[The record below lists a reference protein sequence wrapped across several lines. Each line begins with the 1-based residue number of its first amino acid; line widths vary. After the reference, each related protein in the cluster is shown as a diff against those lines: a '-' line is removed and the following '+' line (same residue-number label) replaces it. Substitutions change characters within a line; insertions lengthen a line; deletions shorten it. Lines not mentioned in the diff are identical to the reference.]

1 MSDERRTPE
10 DLTGADDQ
18 TLGEAL
24 GAAIRGHV
32 EVPAARPPVSHIAE
46 RAAAQAKA
54 RTTRQAVLGIAASV
68 ALVAGGIAA
77 WNALGDD
84 QPTEVIVIDESAP
97 TPESAPTTVPTAAP
111 TAPPVEEPREAAQDT
126 PQTGAEANTE
136 PLTPEDLSTGSAIEW
151 AEFEP
156 ATVLGADL
164 VDVHSVVSV
173 GDGRVLVQAYGNDGN
188 QVMVSENG
196 TDWTVLAMP
205 PDFAPERF
213 DIVGDRWL
221 VTGCDTST
229 MENNI
234 QAFFSDDQG
243 ATWTDLALD
252 IGGAD
257 ETTSVAAALVS
268 GQNMVIATESRVH
281 PDIASVI
288 VGRDLVADK
297 DSIKGWMSVEGD
309 TVSFT
314 RDESSTPESFE
325 LTAEEEDFLYGGDRS
340 FVRLFHSDGGSAE
353 QVAEFPAWEVTG
365 YGADDGFHLT
375 MLATEGDMLLTS
387 SDGRQWS
394 EAPLTTD
401 DGVPVSRFYT
411 YYGSTEDTVWTS
423 GQTSSE
429 YRVERFDGVY
439 TPVLVAELPN
449 GIARVDRL
457 SVGPA
462 GIAMVAL
469 PESTPNA
476 DMVRTFQVA
485 KDGYELRYNEPVGGI
500 TLWDSSEDTAI
511 YVFDAETAQSNM
523 LPEGVREVEGGDDG
537 PDLLVFEDPET
548 GEHLVSFTMEELEPW
563 IGDDSFT
570 VSADIRPEQLEQWV
584 GWSADGTSWVWQT
597 LSEAFGLTD
606 LTEIDKEF
614 TNVELAVGEDFV
626 IARVQAYSATPSETS
641 SDDSIM
647 LSGHAPLWFIATVE

>member
-1 MSDERRTPE
+1 MSGEHRTPE

-18 TLGEAL
+18 IL
-24 GAAIRGHV
+24 GAALGSAIREQV
-32 EVPAARPPVSHIAE
+32 EAPAARPPVAHIAE

-54 RTTRQAVLGIAASV
+54 RTTRHTVVGIAASI
-68 ALVAGGIAA
+68 ALVAGGITA

-84 QPTEVIVIDESAP
+84 QPTEVIVADESAP

-111 TAPPVEEPREAAQDT
+111 TAPPVEEPQEAAQET

-136 PLTPEDLSTGSAIEW
+136 PMTPEDLSTGSAIEW

-156 ATVLGADL
+156 ATVVGADL

-205 PDFAPERF
+205 ADFAPERF
-213 DIVGDRWL
+213 DIAGDRWL

-439 TPVLVAELPN
+439 TPALVAELPN

-476 DMVRTFQVA
+476 DIVPTFQVA
-485 KDGYELRYNEPVGGI
+485 KDGYELRYNEPEGGI
-500 TLWDSSEDTAI
+500 TLWDLSEDTAI

-548 GEHLVSFTMEELEPW
+548 GELLVSFTMEELEPW

-614 TNVELAVGEDFV
+614 TNAELAVGEDFV